1 MKWLTLANLRKVA
14 YPVAMA
20 VLGAL
25 VDGGVLDQD
34 VYHSVA
40 GVLQLVGRLF
50 GL

>member
-1 MKWLTLANLRKVA
+1 MKWLTLAGVRKVA

-25 VDGGVLDQD
+25 VDAGLLEQE
-34 VYHSVA
+34 VYRSVV
-40 GVLQLVGRLF
+40 GVLQLVVRLF